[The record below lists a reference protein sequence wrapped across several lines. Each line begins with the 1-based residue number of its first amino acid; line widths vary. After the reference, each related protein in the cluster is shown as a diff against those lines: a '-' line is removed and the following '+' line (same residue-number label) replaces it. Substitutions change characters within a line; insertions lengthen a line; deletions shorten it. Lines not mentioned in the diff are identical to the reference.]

1 MITGEIN
8 LEQAQTS
15 KKTNTDRESSY
26 RTNNTITSRSD
37 RKKNHDL
44 NIIQRIEG
52 DENCARFA
60 IEETESKYVE

>member
-37 RKKNHDL
+37 RKKNDL
-44 NIIQRIEG
+44 NHIQRIEG
-52 DENCARFA
+52 GENCARFA